1 VEATEAAPTPFT
13 PKTLSIT
20 QVFTSL
26 YEIASI
32 SGQKSQAEKINKIVR
47 ILGQCQGQEAKYFI
61 RSIEGKLRIG
71 LAERTVLVALA
82 KAVVIASKAEGVKV
96 SDREL
101 AESTGIVKQ
110 VFRYGL

>member
-1 VEATEAAPTPFT
+1 MFA
-13 PKTLSIT
+13 
-20 QVFTSL
+20 SL

-47 ILGQCQGQEAKYFI
+47 ILGQCQGEEAKYFI

-82 KAVVIASKAEGVKV
+82 RAVVVASKAEGAKTG
-96 SDREL
+96 DKEL
-101 AESTGIVKQ
+101 AEAVAIVKQ
-110 VFRYGL
+110 VFRYVMILSDCKVRYRVMI